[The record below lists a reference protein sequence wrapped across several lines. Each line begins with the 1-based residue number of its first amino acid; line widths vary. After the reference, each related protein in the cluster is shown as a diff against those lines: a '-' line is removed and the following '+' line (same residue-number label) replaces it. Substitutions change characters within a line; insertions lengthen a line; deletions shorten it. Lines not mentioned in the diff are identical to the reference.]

1 MVVAQ
6 LTVAVVLLVGAG
18 LFARSLSAVLDQ
30 DAGFRTQGILTVDL
44 STPGPQIR
52 VTSKGLELDDPST
65 PPRQAQLSERLMS
78 RLGTMP
84 GVNEVG
90 GISRLPLTGSGSNGT
105 FLVVRGDEGNTIADL
120 AALAKDQTRTG
131 TAEFR
136 VVSTSYFRTMGI
148 PLLRG
153 RLFLESDGPDA
164 PHVAVIS
171 ESLART
177 RWPNRDPIGLRI
189 QNGGMDGDLRLFTIV
204 GIVGDVRAR
213 GLDAAPPSIFYAEY
227 RQRPLSTFDFSFVIQ
242 TAVPPDTLIPEARRI
257 IASIAPETPPRFR
270 TMQEVVDA
278 TVASRRLTFLVTA
291 LFAGAALLLA
301 VLGVYGVL
309 SYLVAQRHH
318 EFGVR
323 LALGAASV
331 DLMRL
336 VLRQAASL
344 TVSGLALG
352 LIASFAASRLVA
364 RLLFGITPNDPL
376 TYGGVA
382 AAIGTAALVASQVPV
397 FRATRVDPL
406 VALKHD

>member
-1 MVVAQ
+1 
-6 LTVAVVLLVGAG
+6 
-18 LFARSLSAVLDQ
+18 
-30 DAGFRTQGILTVDL
+30 
-44 STPGPQIR
+44 
-52 VTSKGLELDDPST
+52 
-65 PPRQAQLSERLMS
+65 
-78 RLGTMP
+78 
-84 GVNEVG
+84 
-90 GISRLPLTGSGSNGT
+90 
-105 FLVVRGDEGNTIADL
+105 
-120 AALAKDQTRTG
+120 
-131 TAEFR
+131 
-136 VVSTSYFRTMGI
+136 
-148 PLLRG
+148 
-153 RLFLESDGPDA
+153 
-164 PHVAVIS
+164 
-171 ESLART
+171 
-177 RWPNRDPIGLRI
+177 
-189 QNGGMDGDLRLFTIV
+189 
-204 GIVGDVRAR
+204 
-213 GLDAAPPSIFYAEY
+213 
-227 RQRPLSTFDFSFVIQ
+227 
-242 TAVPPDTLIPEARRI
+242 
-257 IASIAPETPPRFR
+257 
-270 TMQEVVDA
+270 MQEVVDA

-364 RLLFGITPNDPL
+364 GLLFGITPNDPL